1 MKPVLK
7 MTISSEQNS
16 EQNSEQIAEK
26 NAGQVAAARP
36 WHSKSILSQ
45 PVLTMLGRVLILVGL
60 LLFWQWGSGSIL
72 PRFWFSSPLA
82 VFEVLRG
89 WVLDGSLWH
98 HLAAT
103 LLAMGI
109 GYIAG
114 GAVGIVSGFL
124 LGLAPYGARVAA
136 PFVTALYSLPKI
148 ALAPLFVIL
157 FGIGLESKIMLVAV
171 TVFFLLLYN
180 TLDGIKDA
188 DPDLAQALEV
198 MGATRGEVIRKVLV
212 PATLPWIFAGLRIA
226 VRYAFT
232 ATILG
237 ELIASNSGIGF
248 LIDYSAGQFDA
259 AGVFAAI
266 FVLVVVS
273 VFLTEVLTR
282 VEGSAQ
288 RWKN

>member
-1 MKPVLK
+1 MKPALK
-7 MTISSEQNS
+7 MTITNRQNTV
-16 EQNSEQIAEK
+16 QD
-26 NAGQVAAARP
+26 AAVRA
-36 WHSKSILSQ
+36 WHWKSVLSH
-45 PVLTMLGRVLILVGL
+45 PALTILGRVLILAGL

-72 PRFWFSSPLA
+72 PRFWFSSPSA

-98 HLAAT
+98 HLGAT

-114 GAVGIVSGFL
+114 STVGIVSGFL

-180 TLDGIKDA
+180 TLDGIKDV
-188 DPDLAQALEV
+188 DPDLAEALEV
-198 MGATRGEVIRKVLV
+198 MGATRGEVIRKILV

-282 VEGSAQ
+282 VERSAQ

>member
-1 MKPVLK
+1 
-7 MTISSEQNS
+7 
-16 EQNSEQIAEK
+16 
-26 NAGQVAAARP
+26 
-36 WHSKSILSQ
+36 
-45 PVLTMLGRVLILVGL
+45 MLGRVLILVGL

>member
-1 MKPVLK
+1 MKPALK
-7 MTISSEQNS
+7 MTID
-16 EQNSEQIAEK
+16 
-26 NAGQVAAARP
+26 NAQDTAAQP
-36 WHSKSILSQ
+36 WHGKGMLSH
-45 PVLTMLGRVLILVGL
+45 PALTILGRFLILVGL
-60 LLFWQWGSGSIL
+60 LLFWQWASGSIL
-72 PRFWFSSPLA
+72 PKFWFSSPSA

-98 HLAAT
+98 HLGAT
-103 LLAMGI
+103 LLAMSI

-114 GAVGIVSGFL
+114 STVGIVSGFL
-124 LGLAPYGARVAA
+124 LGLAPYSARIAA

-180 TLDGIKDA
+180 TLDGIKDV
-188 DPDLAQALEV
+188 DPDLAEALEV
-198 MGATRGEVIRKVLV
+198 MGATRGEVIRKILV
-212 PATLPWIFAGLRIA
+212 PGTLPWIFAGLRIA

-266 FVLVVVS
+266 FILVVVS

-282 VEGSAQ
+282 LEASAL

>member
-7 MTISSEQNS
+7 MTISS

-124 LGLAPYGARVAA
+124 LGLAPYSARIAA

-198 MGATRGEVIRKVLV
+198 MGATRGEVIRKILV
-212 PATLPWIFAGLRIA
+212 PGTLPWIFAGLRIA

>member
-16 EQNSEQIAEK
+16 EQIAEKNAEK